1 MSFSSDV
8 KQVVRDELSAMSEDI
23 KNPDAADL
31 IYRTESN
38 LTSDAL
44 SRAVEPVI
52 VLNERKADRISTERY
67 DELVEEL
74 GSLVAEAIAYE
85 ALYADRRLR
94 DVSKELEDILKRSAA
109 KFSDICKEY
118 EDSDDRGS
126 SRRGSNRRD
135 RDEDSEVSRRGSN
148 RRKKGDRRGDKDQR
162 RGGRHVNSYERDEEP
177 DSRRDDEDR
186 EERPAREER
195 VVRETKVHDGDE
207 IGKSNYSSLP
217 DGCKDLPFFYAGLEN
232 LVFRDEPPRVIVN
245 VLEGDFKVNYD
256 QHRTDTYLAN
266 NRDPVSAGVT
276 IDNLDKQLKEAAQ
289 NKVEAYITQF
299 KGEDTDKTEEVVVNN
314 LALSKSCVVSGVYNI
329 SCGVYQSEAVVRDAL
344 IEMLG
349 NKFNKQATAVTFSH
363 LIYKAD
369 ETIQATKDWEELRS
383 IADSLAIDTKLPDVK
398 TLLELAQK
406 FFDPQ
411 SYDDL
416 YQIVNVAVCNA
427 LSCSLKLGVRTHSVL
442 NDWSAIEKLIQDQYV
457 SKPHIVGMIN
467 TNLAAGLPSL
477 IFGDEGE
484 VRMLRNFIFL
494 PVSKN
499 EFSVSSPIRYATLNK
514 SVRPELYGF
523 IQKLLTTNIPPETY
537 KALTTLVTL
546 ENESLT
552 VHTNR
557 DLISDSGFYIF
568 QPIGS
573 K

>member
-1 MSFSSDV
+1 MSFSSDI
-8 KQVVRDELSAMSEDI
+8 KQIVRDELSAMSEDI

-44 SRAVEPVI
+44 SRAVEPV
-52 VLNERKADRISTERY
+52 VALNERRAERISIDRY

-74 GSLVAEAIAYE
+74 GSLVAEAIAFE
-85 ALYADRRLR
+85 ALQADRRLR

-118 EDSDDRGS
+118 EDSDDRGN
-126 SRRGSNRRD
+126 RRRRD
-135 RDEDSEVSRRGSN
+135 RDEDSEVSRRGDK
-148 RRKKGDRRGDKDQR
+148 RRKKNDRRGDKDQR
-162 RGGRHVNSYERDEEP
+162 KGGRHVNSYERDEEP
-177 DSRRDDEDR
+177 DSRRDEDEREDR
-186 EERPAREER
+186 EERPVREER
-195 VVRETKVHDGDE
+195 VVRETKVHDSDE

-232 LVFRDEPPRVIVN
+232 LVFRDEPPRVTVN

-276 IDNLDKQLKEAAQ
+276 IDNLDKQLKEAAL
-289 NKVEAYITQF
+289 NKVEAYITQH
-299 KGEDTDKTEEVVVNN
+299 KGEGDDKTEEVVVNN
-314 LALSKSCVVSGVYNI
+314 LALNKSCVISGVYNI
-329 SCGVYQSEAVVRDAL
+329 SCGVHQSEAVVRDAL
-344 IEMLG
+344 IDMLG
-349 NKFNKQATAVTFSH
+349 DKFNKQATAVTFSH
-363 LIYKAD
+363 LIFKAD
-369 ETIQATKDWEELRS
+369 ETIQATKDWEELRTV
-383 IADSLAIDTKLPDVK
+383 ADSLAIDTKLPDVK
-398 TLLELAQK
+398 ALLELTQK

-411 SYDDL
+411 SYNDL
-416 YQIVNVAVCNA
+416 YQVVNAAVCNA

-442 NDWSAIEKLIQDQYV
+442 NDWSGIEKLIQDQYV

-477 IFGDEGE
+477 IFGDDGE

-499 EFSVSSPIRYATLNK
+499 EFSVSSPIRYATINK

-523 IQKLLTTNIPPETY
+523 IQKLLTTNIPAETY
-537 KALTTLVTL
+537 KALTTIVTL

-552 VHTNR
+552 IHTNR